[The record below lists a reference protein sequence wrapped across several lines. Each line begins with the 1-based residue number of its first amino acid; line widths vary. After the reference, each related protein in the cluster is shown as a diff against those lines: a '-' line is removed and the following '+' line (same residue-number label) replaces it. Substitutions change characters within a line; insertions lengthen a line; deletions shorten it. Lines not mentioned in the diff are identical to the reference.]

1 MKKEDSGLRAR
12 MNDFEI
18 EVLGESSNTERTP
31 NEMML
36 ERVREILSK
45 NSPPSR

>member
-1 MKKEDSGLRAR
+1 MKKNESDIGSR